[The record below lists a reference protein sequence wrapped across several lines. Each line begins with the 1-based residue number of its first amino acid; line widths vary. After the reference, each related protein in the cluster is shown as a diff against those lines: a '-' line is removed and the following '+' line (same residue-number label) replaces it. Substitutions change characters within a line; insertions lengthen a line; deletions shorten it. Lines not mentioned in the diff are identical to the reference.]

1 MPREMDDIIHYVCRQ
16 SNEANPDAGVQ
27 RGTWL
32 ALSPW
37 HHSVPTEVLRSS
49 SDASRSCELLVSN
62 NYCFSVF
69 TNRDHAPERVW
80 ACITLNQVWRMT
92 HILSACRS
100 KQAGSFKLSHTHV
113 WTCKKTC
120 TPAFFPIRWD
130 AVPIITHLIQSEY
143 DQIDPIWS
151 YSVPSD
157 PFTLRFCPF
166 WFHWFESPPL
176 LLVIFVRQ
184 TQQFSSH
191 FTLLNLGL

>member
-113 WTCKKTC
+113 WTCKKGKH
-120 TPAFFPIRWD
+120 AHLLSFQSDGMQSQSSPISSNQNMIRSIRSD
-130 AVPIITHLIQSEY
+130 HILSHLILLPSG
-143 DQIDPIWS
+143 
-151 YSVPSD
+151 SVPFDSTD
-157 PFTLRFCPF
+157 LN
-166 WFHWFESPPL
+166 PPP
-176 LLVIFVRQ
+176 
-184 TQQFSSH
+184 SSW
-191 FTLLNLGL
+191 